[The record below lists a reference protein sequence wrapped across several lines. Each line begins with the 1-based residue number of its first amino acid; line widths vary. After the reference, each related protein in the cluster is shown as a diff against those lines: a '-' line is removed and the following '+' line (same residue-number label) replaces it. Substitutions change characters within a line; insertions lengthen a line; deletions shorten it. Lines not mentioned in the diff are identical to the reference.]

1 MLFRTLCLCLLVAGP
16 LAADSIEVEPPN
28 SGDLIVEKSGPG
40 FYTALV
46 TGDAT
51 DTDDALK
58 AEATEGVARWALE
71 GGFRYIAL
79 VEWVLLQDPEPL
91 DPALHSD
98 RRHAKAVFAV
108 FSQQPDPKEVPD
120 PIDLNRFF
128 PEPQRS
134 PEDLGPQETPT
145 PVPTATPD
153 KGGKADQ
160 GAGQ

>member
-1 MLFRTLCLCLLVAGP
+1 MLFRTLCLCLL
-16 LAADSIEVEPPN
+16 LACSAAVKSAEVEPPN

-51 DTDDALK
+51 DTDEALK
-58 AEATEGVARWALE
+58 TQATEGVARWALE
-71 GGFRYIAL
+71 SGHKYIAL
-79 VEWVLLQDPEPL
+79 VEWVILQDPEPL

-108 FSQQPDPKEVPD
+108 FSQQPDPKEVPN
-120 PIDLNRFF
+120 PIDLSSFF

-145 PVPTATPD
+145 PVPTPTPD
-153 KGGKADQ
+153 KGGK